1 MAADA
6 LPGTSGAPRLG
17 IRVAPVD
24 SIRFTFQES
33 STIANLTE
41 QGFLIELPSVVT
53 GNPAWLAGYSQVLGD
68 AVGRYL
74 RDHF

>member
-24 SIRFTFQES
+24 TIRFTFEES
-33 STIANLTE
+33 STIAAVTE

-53 GNPAWLAGYSQVLGD
+53 RNAEWVAQYAGVLGN
-68 AVGRYL
+68 AIHRYL
-74 RDHF
+74 KGR